1 MAGSLETAANT
12 NVTRP
17 APKRLTLKGER
28 TRAAILDA
36 AERQFSERGY
46 DGVSLRQII
55 DEAAVQ
61 MGQLQ
66 YYFPSKD
73 DVFAGVLDRRLN
85 DVLTMYAQSIEWLDQ
100 QVAAGPVTLR
110 TILRTV
116 MAASRAWL
124 RSDDTGRH
132 RYLRVLGLATMNFS
146 QPDFVRRHGEVF
158 RPLNIRII
166 AAIAALFPAASED
179 RVVGAYYL
187 IEANLLSL
195 YVNLDAI
202 LIRSNQPRTSE
213 VVGRMYDE
221 LESFL
226 VGGVEQLLGT
236 PNPNA

>member
-1 MAGSLETAANT
+1 MASSSDT
-12 NVTRP
+12 VTRSIAERP
-17 APKRLTLKGER
+17 GPKRLTSKGER

-46 DGVSLRQII
+46 DGVSLRQIM
-55 DEAAVQ
+55 DEAGVQ

-73 DVFAGVLDRRLN
+73 DVFAGVLDRRIE
-85 DVLTMYAQSIEWLDQ
+85 DVLTVYTESVAWMEQKAAQ
-100 QVAAGPVTLR
+100 GPLTLPI
-110 TILRTV
+110 ILRAV
-116 MAASRAWL
+116 MAVSRAWL
-124 RSDDTGRH
+124 CSDDIGRH
-132 RYLRVLGLATMNFS
+132 RYLRVLGLSTMNFS
-146 QPDFVRRHGEVF
+146 QPDYVRRHGEVF
-158 RPLNIRII
+158 RPLNSRIV

-202 LIRSNQPRTSE
+202 LTRSGLPRTSD

-221 LESFL
+221 LETFL
-226 VGGVEQLLGT
+226 VGGVEHLLGA
-236 PNPNA
+236 PGVNA